1 MGTDQAELAAIREA
15 VIERGER
22 LYRERLKAL
31 FVPKHTGKFL
41 AIDPETGRH
50 FLGDTSAEAAW
61 AAHEAMPE
69 ARFYMKRIGYA
80 AAHSFGG
87 STPREE

>member
-1 MGTDQAELAAIREA
+1 MGTDRAELAAIREA
-15 VIERGER
+15 LIERGECP
-22 LYRERLKAL
+22 YKERLKAL
-31 FVPKHTGKFL
+31 FVPEHTGRFL

-61 AAHEAMPE
+61 AAYEAMPE
-69 ARFYMKRIGYA
+69 SRFYLKRIGYT

-87 STPREE
+87 SPRREE